1 MLVVTDQEKL
11 LMKQSFQE
19 SLQTYSML
27 SQCEPWSHKS
37 ELDSHKFL
45 RAQRAFWF
53 MSIIKIY
60 HIINEKWEVQ
70 IQLII

>member
-45 RAQRAFWF
+45 RAQRAF
-53 MSIIKIY
+53 
-60 HIINEKWEVQ
+60 
-70 IQLII
+70 